1 MMRVSVDLNRKCYP
15 WTSTQQ
21 HTTYAHACQQVYLE
35 GQQLELWREAE
46 AAGVVAMVV
55 LLRQLFSFIFCG
67 SHVR

>member
-35 GQQLELWREAE
+35 GQQLELWRDE
-46 AAGVVAMVV
+46 
-55 LLRQLFSFIFCG
+55 LLRELKVCCII
-67 SHVR
+67 